1 MRYGET
7 WVEKTINTGSE
18 YLPYKFTGKEQ
29 DEETGLYYY
38 GARYLDPKYS
48 RWIST
53 DPALGEYLPQ
63 APVHDDARKHNQ
75 NLPGMGGIYNTINSN
90 LYHYAGNN
98 PVKCTDPAGKFD
110 FSDFYSGI
118 KDLFTS
124 RNEKYSQFNDY
135 KIDRFIDE
143 NEFQFYYDNPQYLD
157 SDQDLLYMDTNKGT
171 QYCIETLTDFGKMA
185 KEEKF
190 NTILNEYNK
199 ALDNY
204 NNLKSDYKS
213 SLTELGY
220 GTGEVLFN
228 IGQMTSIEEFAL
240 NYLGTN
246 AETIADI
253 GQIDIDLI
261 NTLKDLKFL
270 DSKLNCLQD
279 Y

>member
-1 MRYGET
+1 M
-7 WVEKTINTGSE
+7 
-18 YLPYKFTGKEQ
+18 
-29 DEETGLYYY
+29 
-38 GARYLDPKYS
+38 KY
-48 RWIST
+48 T
-53 DPALGEYLPQ
+53 DP
-63 APVHDDARKHNQ
+63 
-75 NLPGMGGIYNTINSN
+75 T
-90 LYHYAGNN
+90 
-98 PVKCTDPAGKFD
+98 GKFD

-171 QYCIETLTDFGKMA
+171 QYCIGTLTDFGKMS

-204 NNLKSDYKS
+204 NNLKSDYNS

-220 GTGEVLFN
+220 GTGDVLFN